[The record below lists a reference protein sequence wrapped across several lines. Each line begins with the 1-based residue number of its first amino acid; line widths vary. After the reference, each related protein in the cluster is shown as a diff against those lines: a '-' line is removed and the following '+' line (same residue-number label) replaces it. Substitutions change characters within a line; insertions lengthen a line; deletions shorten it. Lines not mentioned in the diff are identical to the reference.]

1 MEKTKRKGKIG
12 REWSNKMFKNSSK
25 SCVHFQ
31 LKYHNQRGEEVD
43 EDEPF
48 PLSLNN
54 VQLGNGTDNYW
65 SVPLFFFL
73 PVSTIFL
80 GLCTYLPS
88 LLLLSVRVISLP
100 YYYSLCQPTCNLP
113 TYQPT
118 CNLPA
123 TYLPTYQPTN
133 LPTYL
138 PILPTLPTYLPFLF
152 FCLLAFLFPFCHF
165 CNCSSWVRGPNFRSK
180 VIVVVGK

>member
-73 PVSTIFL
+73 PSRLFSSASVPI
-80 GLCTYLPS
+80 YLHFSFS
-88 LLLLSVRVISLP
+88 LFVLFHCPIIILYAS
-100 YYYSLCQPTCNLP
+100 
-113 TYQPT
+113 
-118 CNLPA
+118 LPA

>member
-73 PVSTIFL
+73 PSRLFSSASVPI
-80 GLCTYLPS
+80 YLHFSFS
-88 LLLLSVRVISLP
+88 LFVLFHCPIIILYAS
-100 YYYSLCQPTCNLP
+100 
-113 TYQPT
+113 
-118 CNLPA
+118 LPA
-123 TYLPTYQPTN
+123 TYLPTNLPATYLQPTYPPTN
-133 LPTYL
+133 LPIYQPIYQSYL
-138 PILPTLPTYLPFLF
+138 PYLPTFLF
-152 FCLLAFLFPFCHF
+152 CFSVCLLFCSHF
-165 CNCSSWVRGPNFRSK
+165 
-180 VIVVVGK
+180 VIFAIAPRE

>member
-73 PVSTIFL
+73 PSRLFSSASVPI
-80 GLCTYLPS
+80 YLHFSFS
-88 LLLLSVRVISLP
+88 LFVLFHCPIIILYAS
-100 YYYSLCQPTCNLP
+100 
-113 TYQPT
+113 
-118 CNLPA
+118 LPA
-123 TYLPTYQPTN
+123 TYLPTNLPATYLQPTYPPTN
-133 LPTYL
+133 LPIYQPIYQSYL
-138 PILPTLPTYLPFLF
+138 PTFLF
-152 FCLLAFLFPFCHF
+152 CFSVCLLFCSHF
-165 CNCSSWVRGPNFRSK
+165 
-180 VIVVVGK
+180 VIFAIAPRE